1 MPTAE
6 ALLQLQLRN
15 KPSGAP
21 GSAPSPMGG
30 PSSFFGGRTGRLFAA
45 QAIPLTARGAV
56 VTIQP
61 TVVSFFYLIS
71 TIPTSKPNP

>member
-1 MPTAE
+1 
-6 ALLQLQLRN
+6 
-15 KPSGAP
+15 
-21 GSAPSPMGG
+21 MGG